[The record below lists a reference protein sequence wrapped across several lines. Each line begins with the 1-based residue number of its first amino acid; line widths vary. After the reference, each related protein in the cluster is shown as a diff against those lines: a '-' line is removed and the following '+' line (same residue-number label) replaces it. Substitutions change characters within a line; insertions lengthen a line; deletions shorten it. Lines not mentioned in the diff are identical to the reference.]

1 MWQWYA
7 LTAMTCFAAMQ
18 LMFVQ
23 LTRRGTRPAALLF
36 VVFGVASIC
45 YAAYVRTTRTP
56 MPHEPAA
63 IGLLALAGLLSFA
76 GILCSL
82 RAMSLAPNPGYAS
95 AISGVHAFVVTLAA
109 IVVLGAAIS
118 WIKLAGV
125 VLCVLGVALLVA

>member
-7 LTAMTCFAAMQ
+7 LTAMTCYAAMQ
-18 LMFVQ
+18 LLFVQ
-23 LTRRGTRPAALLF
+23 LTRKGTRPAALLF

-45 YAAYVRTTRTP
+45 YAVHIRVTRTP
-56 MPHEPAA
+56 LPQEHAA
-63 IGLLALAGLLSFA
+63 VGLLAVAGLLSFA
-76 GILCSL
+76 GNLCSL

-109 IVVLGAAIS
+109 IVVFGVAVS
-118 WIKLAGV
+118 WIKLIGV

>member
-7 LTAMTCFAAMQ
+7 LTAMTCFAVMQ
-18 LMFVQ
+18 LLFVQ
-23 LTRRGTRPAALLF
+23 LTRKGTRPAALLF

-45 YAAYVRTTRTP
+45 YAVYVRVTRTP
-56 MPHEPAA
+56 LPQEQAA
-63 IGLLALAGLLSFA
+63 VGLLALAGLLSFA
-76 GILCSL
+76 GNLCSL

-109 IVVLGAAIS
+109 IAVFGVAVS
-118 WIKLAGV
+118 WIKLIGV